1 MKKSNLL
8 IIVFCS
14 IIVNTVNA
22 QVNDSITA
30 NVNSQLRHMFGQ
42 LNPPN
47 NSTHLFDMS
56 ARMTPD
62 WRWDHYTDSTI
73 HLNEWWG
80 MYEELY
86 YMAYDT
92 TTHTE
97 TETLF
102 EELNKVKYD
111 TVPILAMNYNYHRF
125 IDSTVFNSGTYFNFD
140 IPNNVI
146 TDNPSRPSS
155 PYTNHQLF
163 KGVTFKNTSQFREV
177 VFKIDPQFLL
187 SDIPNS
193 NEYTNGSFQIDFGD
207 GNGFQTISGGSINYI
222 SVTYPS
228 KGTYE
233 ITYRIHNTEEQFT
246 FKKNHSAFKVSSND
260 IPKLPSDTIYE
271 GELEVGVY
279 DNACENIPEENQK
292 AIVFLTGFDPFNG
305 RDFSRDYYDLQR
317 SELNELQL
325 SGYDIYVVRYDNS
338 GRDIRANALD
348 VVNLLEYLKCEKYP
362 NSEEQFVVMG
372 YSMGGLIGRYALT
385 WMEQPGNINYEGCKP
400 YKLHNTRLFVSVDAP
415 QQGANV
421 PLAFQ
426 HIYKGA
432 SDLYSVIPGF
442 ARGIMDEFATEL
454 RAEMIDMQSVKQ
466 MLIYHM
472 DTKDVFNRYHRHSEG
487 IQLFNELDAMGN
499 YPKYAKKTAIANGM
513 LNSENQINAYTGD
526 EMVKDSTHYFDGGF
540 RTRLNILW
548 WQVNIFDVSLQ
559 VNPSP
564 HGNGKL
570 IDANLDIFVPKLNF
584 DIFGVSLTINSFV
597 DLIDVNSTSMYPI
610 DVEAGSY
617 YGRVREFPQF
627 SNSPSTLEW
636 YDWQNTFAIA
646 YAPPTPPT
654 INTTFGLGV
663 EFLSGIQSNGLAF
676 NFIPVG
682 SAIDFTGSWNPSNIE
697 FDIQSNYGVSSLMGN
712 NNYTPF
718 DVIITNGD
726 FTPID
731 NEYETGNNWDHEHQF
746 RNDKQYH
753 MDTGEEV
760 RVLNREIGDDKMWL
774 ENYELNWDA
783 SFSAREVS
791 AGKHQFFMYQYPSQ
805 AAQWPFVGVPGALS
819 RENPMVINSGANA
832 TFYYD
837 SNTGSFTDRGVVR
850 NGTYEP
856 VGLDQFYCGSDG
868 KKLNVSSNLGSDV
881 SKGIV
886 IYPNPTSN
894 KLFIKA
900 KEDQNINEVY
910 LFDLTGREFF
920 TEKINSQ
927 SATIDLQNRSLSPG
941 QYILKINTPY
951 STEVVKLIV
960 K

>member
-1 MKKSNLL
+1 MKKIGLL
-8 IIVFCS
+8 IIVLFS
-14 IIVNTVNA
+14 ILVNTVNA

-42 LNPPN
+42 LNPPY

-140 IPNNVI
+140 IQNNVI
-146 TDNPSRPSS
+146 TDNPGRPSS

-222 SVTYPS
+222 PVTYPS

-246 FKKNHSAFKVSSND
+246 FKKNHSAFKVSSNSIPEEPSEIFD
-260 IPKLPSDTIYE
+260 I
-271 GELEVGVY
+271 GELEVGLY
-279 DNACENIPEENQK
+279 DGCEDVPEGNK
-292 AIVFLTGFDPFNG
+292 RALIYLSGFDPFNSNSISSSYSYLK
-305 RDFSRDYYDLQR
+305 DSY
-317 SELNELQL
+317 LNKLQL
-325 SGYDIYVVRYDNS
+325 TGYDIYVVNYNNS

-400 YKLHNTRLFVSVDAP
+400 YKLHNTRLFVSLDAP

-466 MLIYHM
+466 MLIYHI
-472 DTKDVFNRYHRHSEG
+472 DNKDV
-487 IQLFNELDAMGN
+487 I
-499 YPKYAKKTAIANGM
+499 
-513 LNSENQINAYTGD
+513 
-526 EMVKDSTHYFDGGF
+526 
-540 RTRLNILW
+540 
-548 WQVNIFDVSLQ
+548 
-559 VNPSP
+559 
-564 HGNGKL
+564 
-570 IDANLDIFVPKLNF
+570 
-584 DIFGVSLTINSFV
+584 
-597 DLIDVNSTSMYPI
+597 
-610 DVEAGSY
+610 
-617 YGRVREFPQF
+617 
-627 SNSPSTLEW
+627 
-636 YDWQNTFAIA
+636 
-646 YAPPTPPT
+646 
-654 INTTFGLGV
+654 
-663 EFLSGIQSNGLAF
+663 
-676 NFIPVG
+676 
-682 SAIDFTGSWNPSNIE
+682 
-697 FDIQSNYGVSSLMGN
+697 
-712 NNYTPF
+712 
-718 DVIITNGD
+718 
-726 FTPID
+726 
-731 NEYETGNNWDHEHQF
+731 
-746 RNDKQYH
+746 
-753 MDTGEEV
+753 
-760 RVLNREIGDDKMWL
+760 
-774 ENYELNWDA
+774 
-783 SFSAREVS
+783 
-791 AGKHQFFMYQYPSQ
+791 
-805 AAQWPFVGVPGALS
+805 
-819 RENPMVINSGANA
+819 
-832 TFYYD
+832 
-837 SNTGSFTDRGVVR
+837 
-850 NGTYEP
+850 
-856 VGLDQFYCGSDG
+856 
-868 KKLNVSSNLGSDV
+868 
-881 SKGIV
+881 
-886 IYPNPTSN
+886 
-894 KLFIKA
+894 
-900 KEDQNINEVY
+900 
-910 LFDLTGREFF
+910 
-920 TEKINSQ
+920 
-927 SATIDLQNRSLSPG
+927 
-941 QYILKINTPY
+941 
-951 STEVVKLIV
+951 
-960 K
+960 